1 MDLGEYIR
9 KNHKEVLQYLKS
21 RFPMYHQSNFFFRD
35 VQYGIQAMFREKGSK
50 VRSGVAEKL
59 ARDFVT
65 EAVREEIF
73 MPMDGQTWRV
83 NYPEFKTPQ
92 VKKAPSRP
100 APGDAAPRPAGG
112 AAPKPGQSPAP
123 PSQSSKGGA

>member
-1 MDLGEYIR
+1 MKIQQKLLIQVAVVFLLIFPTMELPGQGTGSVPLPEYIR

-59 ARDFVT
+59 ARDFL
-65 EAVREEIF
+65 I
-73 MPMDGQTWRV
+73 G
-83 NYPEFKTPQ
+83 YL
-92 VKKAPSRP
+92 
-100 APGDAAPRPAGG
+100 GDEGNELALTYERTFIDAHH
-112 AAPKPGQSPAP
+112 AP
-123 PSQSSKGGA
+123 PG